1 MTQRLSRMT
10 MASTSAVAAL
20 LASGCAPL
28 SADLSPSQIETFT
41 GSISREMIEA
51 SPPVAGVLDA
61 EQAVLRALNYN
72 AALEAKALE
81 AAISAARVRV
91 DAGAMLPD
99 IIAETDYYRRDRRA
113 LSHSSLSSTYS
124 TSSDLATLTNSIA
137 MSWNLID
144 FGLSYLRTR
153 QSEDR
158 ARRDAEDV
166 RLTAS
171 RLIEDTRSNYWNA
184 VALHALTPRLATLDG
199 EVEDALRLSRKA
211 ASDPTLDPAE
221 FIQFQRE
228 TLNLRRELNDIF
240 AQVAGADYR
249 LKELAAVRQSAP
261 LRLDGKRD
269 LTTLRL
275 PSTVASADVALA
287 LRQRPEIRQHMYD
300 LRITDQE
307 VDAAVLSLLPG
318 ATISQTFTSDSNS
331 FLLHGNWLSWS
342 TRIAAN
348 LIELARLPAK
358 FEAIDAEKAAL
369 RQSAIATAS
378 AITMQVHLSRAR
390 AGVLLRTYRDAEQFA
405 VNQRRIHRQ
414 VQMSVKAGKTAAQ
427 ALATEGIA
435 ALLAEVRAILAFGEL
450 HAALAAYETSIGITP
465 HPHSTGTSWQLATHL
480 ETP

>member
-1 MTQRLSRMT
+1 
-10 MASTSAVAAL
+10 
-20 LASGCAPL
+20 
-28 SADLSPSQIETFT
+28 
-41 GSISREMIEA
+41 
-51 SPPVAGVLDA
+51 
-61 EQAVLRALNYN
+61 
-72 AALEAKALE
+72 
-81 AAISAARVRV
+81 
-91 DAGAMLPD
+91 
-99 IIAETDYYRRDRRA
+99 
-113 LSHSSLSSTYS
+113 
-124 TSSDLATLTNSIA
+124 
-137 MSWNLID
+137 
-144 FGLSYLRTR
+144 
-153 QSEDR
+153 
-158 ARRDAEDV
+158 
-166 RLTAS
+166 
-171 RLIEDTRSNYWNA
+171 
-184 VALHALTPRLATLDG
+184 LHALTPRLATLDG